1 MKKKKKKNNK
11 KKKKINKKEKKKTKF
26 DLDYE
31 IEDLEDIID
40 NDYEDDKNKK
50 KGKNKNKD
58 YNDLLNDKEIKELM
72 DAYEKQLNIE
82 VEREVE
88 KEYKPNIDENDVKRA
103 DKLLKKDPLINE
115 ALIQGLI
122 TKEELILFIDYYEI
136 FSLSNK
142 AKKVTNEHLKA
153 LDE

>member
-1 MKKKKKKNNK
+1 
-11 KKKKINKKEKKKTKF
+11 
-26 DLDYE
+26 
-31 IEDLEDIID
+31 
-40 NDYEDDKNKK
+40 
-50 KGKNKNKD
+50 
-58 YNDLLNDKEIKELM
+58 M

-153 LDE
+153 LDELCIKTKNQENQNQEKNKKETHIDLNDEDAINKLTSEIEKKLENSEDILNKKFDYEKILINAYK

>member
-1 MKKKKKKNNK
+1 MNKKKEKDNK
-11 KKKKINKKEKKKTKF
+11 KKKDINKKEKKKTKF

-58 YNDLLNDKEIKELM
+58 YNDLLHDKEIKELM

-82 VEREVE
+82 AEREVE

-122 TKEELILFIDYYEI
+122 TKEELIL
-136 FSLSNK
+136 L
-142 AKKVTNEHLKA
+142 
-153 LDE
+153 